1 LRRNKAQYDEQ
12 RIKEWRERKMMR
24 TEDQQLT
31 KFYLERETM
40 DE

>member
-12 RIKEWRERKMMR
+12 RIQEWRERKMMR